1 MKKICLSI
9 HSIEKDYEKNPL
21 LKKISFDLHEEETLC
36 LLGPSGSGKSTLL
49 RIIAGLEKADAGSIL
64 WRGKDVS
71 GIPVEKRNF
80 GLMFQDYALFPHMT
94 VAENIAFGPRMRG
107 WDKATIQKRVAQT
120 LQIVRMEKFGDRRV
134 LELSGGEKQR
144 VALARTIAP
153 EPDLIMLDEPLG
165 ALDKTLRD
173 ELGQVLHEILNEL
186 HIPTIYVT
194 HDQEEAFT
202 VADTV
207 AVLNFGNILQSG
219 SPEEIYNTP
228 ASLWIASFLGF
239 SNQIPGTIKQV
250 NPMLITSDVGEFSL
264 LKSGHASMKK
274 GEDVTLVLKPD
285 MIQIASQKNGSNL
298 IQGTVKDSQF
308 RGDGYRLSINTKN
321 DATLHFHDTMHREIG
336 QPIIL
341 EIPPAMLLVYAG
353 SHA

>member
-1 MKKICLSI
+1 MKNPCLSI
-9 HSIEKDYEKNPL
+9 RAIHKDYEKNPL
-21 LKKISFDLHEEETLC
+21 LDGISFDLHEEETLC

-64 WRGKDVS
+64 WQGKDIS
-71 GIPVEKRNF
+71 EIPVEKRNF

-107 WDKATIQKRVAQT
+107 WSKAAIQKRVAQT
-120 LQIVRMEKFGDRRV
+120 LQIVRMEKFSDRRV

-202 VADTV
+202 VADTI
-207 AVLNFGNILQSG
+207 ALLNFGNILQMG
-219 SPEEIYNTP
+219 TPEEIYNTP

-239 SNQIPGTIKQV
+239 SNQIPGKVKQV
-250 NPMLITSDVGEFSL
+250 NPLLISIDLGEFSPL
-264 LKSGHASMKK
+264 NSKQIPVKK
-274 GEDVTLVLKPD
+274 GEDATLVLKPD
-285 MIQIASQKNGSNL
+285 MIQVSSKKEGSNL
-298 IQGTVKDSQF
+298 IHGVVSDSQF
-308 RGDGYRLSINTKN
+308 RGDGYRLSISIK
-321 DATLHFHDTMHREIG
+321 DDGILHFRDTMRREIG

-341 EIPPAMLLVYAG
+341 EIPPAMLLVYPG
-353 SHA
+353 NHA